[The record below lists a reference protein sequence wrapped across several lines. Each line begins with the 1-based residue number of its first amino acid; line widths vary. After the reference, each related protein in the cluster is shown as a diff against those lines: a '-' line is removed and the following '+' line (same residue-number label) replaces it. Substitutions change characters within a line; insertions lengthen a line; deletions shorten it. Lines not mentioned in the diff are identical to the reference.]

1 MGYNYH
7 VEVGAYF
14 NSSCQ
19 VPHNSIAVVASGEQH
34 SGIEGVWLQHKH
46 LVLVALRTDRS
57 YNEPK
62 ISYQD
67 TESNLYNTPYV
78 PRYFKEHT
86 HTVLSRKKKNRKTF
100 LHQTFGKNLYGDSPH
115 EFLFI
120 LFFIKYITVHTV
132 KRSIR

>member
-1 MGYNYH
+1 MYKQKPTVGYNYH

-86 HTVLSRKKKNRKTF
+86 HTVLSRKKKT
-100 LHQTFGKNLYGDSPH
+100 GKHFY
-115 EFLFI
+115 
-120 LFFIKYITVHTV
+120 IKHLVKICMVTVHMNFY
-132 KRSIR
+132 SFYFLSNI